1 MSNFWRLTPVAAP
14 LIESVEYHDVKF
26 NGTLF
31 NPSVYMG
38 KPSLDLDAAWDAIVH
53 RSRPTRITSEMLK
66 KLHKEERPSLIKF
79 MDVDGGGYMGT
90 LDFTHQL
97 HCLNVLRK
105 HTYYEYYKDT
115 ESAILEGPQAYR
127 THLDHCVD
135 MLRQH
140 ILCNADVGLVTND
153 WVKGH
158 KTPYPDFSN
167 WHRCRDVEKIWE
179 WNEKYAVHIP
189 WERLTR
195 FGDEVDLEQPDGA
208 IVS

>member
-1 MSNFWRLTPVAAP
+1 MASP
-14 LIESVEYHDVKF
+14 
-26 NGTLF
+26 
-31 NPSVYMG
+31 
-38 KPSLDLDAAWDAIVH
+38 
-53 RSRPTRITSEMLK
+53 RP
-66 KLHKEERPSLIKF
+66 
-79 MDVDGGGYMGT
+79 
-90 LDFTHQL
+90 
-97 HCLNVLRK
+97 
-105 HTYYEYYKDT
+105 
-115 ESAILEGPQAYR
+115 
-127 THLDHCVD
+127 LDHCVD

-179 WNEKYAVHIP
+179 WNEKHSVHLP